1 MADYNLTINTQG
13 PTLSLGLTGAQ
24 GTAGQG
30 VPTGGTSGQ
39 VLAKASSDDYD
50 TEWVNPASAGG
61 ALTAGD
67 IDTLAELNAIITDAT
82 LIDTNDSRLSDARTP
97 LSHTHTASAI
107 TDFDTEVSNNS
118 DVLANTS
125 ARHSHSNKALL
136 DTYTQTEV
144 NLADAVSKKHAHA
157 NQAILDATT
166 ASFTIA
172 DETKLDGIEA
182 GSEVNNISD
191 VNALDL
197 TDGGETNLHIHDNR
211 YYTETEIDA
220 ALSLKAN
227 VSHTHAISEVVNL
240 QTSLDA
246 KQATLVS
253 GTNIKTINGESLLG
267 SGDIEITSGG
277 GGAPTGAEYLTL
289 SSNGTLTHERV
300 LTAGTGISF
309 VDGGAGTTLT
319 VSTSITQYSDE
330 MAQDAVGGILVDSPE
345 IDFTYNDTTPSITAS
360 IVAGSIDETKLDTS
374 VNASLDLADSALQS
388 TAIGVSI
395 QAHSAVLDATT
406 ASFTTADETKLDGI
420 EAGADV
426 TDTANVTAAG
436 ALMDSEV
443 TNLAAVKAFD
453 PTDYATSAQGIL
465 ADSALQ
471 SSDIGVSVQA
481 YDVDTAKLDVA
492 QEFTATQNFNATTL
506 TDGATINWDL
516 SANQVASVTL
526 GGNRTLAA
534 PTNLKDGATYILIIK
549 QDATGS
555 RTLTFNGAY
564 KFPGGTAP
572 TLTTSANA
580 VDIISFVSDGT
591 SLFGV
596 AQLDFS

>member
-1 MADYNLTINTQG
+1 MSDVTLTINTTSNSLVINRVGDQG
-13 PTLSLGLTGAQ
+13 AD
-24 GTAGQG
+24 GQG
-30 VPTGGTSGQ
+30 VPSGGTTGQ
-39 VLAKASSDDYD
+39 VLSKASGTDYD
-50 TEWVNPASAGG
+50 TEWITASGLGTVTSVALSVPTGLTVSGSPITASGTLAVALGTGRVIPLQSELDAKATSAQG
-61 ALTAGD
+61 ALADSAVQPGDNVSDLTNDAGYLTSAPVSSVNSQTGAVVLDADD
-67 IDTLAELNAIITDAT
+67 IDDTAT
-82 LIDTNDSRLSDARTP
+82 ANKFV
-97 LSHTHTASAI
+97 TASDI
-107 TDFDTEVSNNS
+107 
-118 DVLANTS
+118 
-125 ARHSHSNKALL
+125 
-136 DTYTQTEV
+136 
-144 NLADAVSKKHAHA
+144 
-157 NQAILDATT
+157 
-166 ASFTIA
+166 
-172 DETKLDGIEA
+172 TKLGNLSGTNTGDQDLSGYLLSSTA
-182 GSEVNNISD
+182 ASTYAAIS
-191 VNALDL
+191 
-197 TDGGETNLHIHDNR
+197 H
-211 YYTETEIDA
+211 
-220 ALSLKAN
+220 
-227 VSHTHAISEVVNL
+227 SHTHADITDYDTEL
-240 QTSLDA
+240 
-246 KQATLVS
+246 S
-253 GTNIKTINGESLLG
+253 GTTNITAFTPSADYHPATKKYV
-267 SGDIEITSGG
+267 DDAITASGG
-277 GGAPTGAEYLTL
+277 YT
-289 SSNGTLTHERV
+289 
-300 LTAGTGISF
+300 
-309 VDGGAGTTLT
+309 
-319 VSTSITQYSDE
+319 DE
-330 MAQDAVGGILVDSPE
+330 QAQDAVGGILVDSSE
-345 IDFTYNDTTPSITAS
+345 IDFTYNDATPSITAS
-360 IVAGSIDETKLDTS
+360 IVAGSVDETKLDTS

-453 PTDYATSAQGIL
+453 PTDYATAAQGSL